1 MEDKLEFEA
10 LYNAYELCLKN
21 KKRKFGTYNFTND
34 ELCKNLYEL
43 LTKLNK
49 REYVPEASNC
59 YVITDPAL
67 REIYAAQ
74 FSDRIV
80 QHFYMQELNEILD
93 KKLIDGCCSC
103 RKTRGTDY
111 ALKLLKKFITES
123 SNYGKK
129 DCYFFKID
137 LSGYFMSIN
146 RKMISQKFMEL
157 IINEYKGKYKDLLI
171 YLTPLIFENN
181 PAVNCNYKCSEKKR
195 TKVPDRRKMDSN
207 SEYGMAIGNLTSQ
220 AGSNLNLSEFDNFV
234 INELKLTSYVR
245 YVDDIIIIS
254 EDKNR
259 LYNALPRMV
268 SKLKE
273 THQTINTKKTKID
286 TVYHGVPFLG
296 KVSYPYGYQ
305 KATKQVNIRICTK
318 AKNTNGDSTEM
329 LLSKVN
335 SQIGILK
342 NYNCR
347 KLIQQYANL
356 LPQEV
361 KNKVKFDKNENKFAQ
376 VDKNSRKKS
385 RYIKK
390 FL

>member
-1 MEDKLEFEA
+1 
-10 LYNAYELCLKN
+10 
-21 KKRKFGTYNFTND
+21 
-34 ELCKNLYEL
+34 
-43 LTKLNK
+43 
-49 REYVPEASNC
+49 
-59 YVITDPAL
+59 
-67 REIYAAQ
+67 
-74 FSDRIV
+74 
-80 QHFYMQELNEILD
+80 MQELNEILD

-129 DCYFFKID
+129 DCYFLKID